1 MKTQCAVFIATSLDG
16 FIAREDGSIDWLN
29 EANQVVPHNE
39 DCGYG
44 QFMADVDVLVMG
56 RNTFEQV
63 LTFTPWPYGSTPLVV
78 MSRKGLELPPT
89 VPPTV
94 SVSSE
99 HPNVLI
105 DRLSRQGVKKVYLD
119 GGQTIQSFL
128 AEGLVSSITVTTIPV
143 LLGGGKPLFGKLPT
157 DIKLQH
163 KSTKAFPFGFVQSEY
178 IVNCH
183 TSQST

>member
-1 MKTQCAVFIATSLDG
+1 MTIQCAVFIATSLDG

-29 EANQVVPHNE
+29 EANQVVPPDE

-63 LTFTPWPYGSTPLVV
+63 LTFTPWPYGSTPVV
-78 MSRKGLELPPT
+78 VVSRKGIELPAS
-89 VPPTV
+89 VPSSV

-99 HPNVLI
+99 RPVVLI
-105 DRLSRQGVKKVYLD
+105 ERLSQQGVKKVYLD

-128 AEGLVSSITVTTIPV
+128 AEGMVNSITVTTIPM
-143 LLGGGKPLFGKLPT
+143 LLGK
-157 DIKLQH
+157 
-163 KSTKAFPFGFVQSEY
+163 
-178 IVNCH
+178 
-183 TSQST
+183 